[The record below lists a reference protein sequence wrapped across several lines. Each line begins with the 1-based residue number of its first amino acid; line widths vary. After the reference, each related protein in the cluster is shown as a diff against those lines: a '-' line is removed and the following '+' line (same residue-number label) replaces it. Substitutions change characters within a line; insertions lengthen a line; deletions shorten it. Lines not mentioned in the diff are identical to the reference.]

1 MIEKTYKTEFGDIHY
16 YINMSVG
23 SEITLAFLPGLTA
36 DHTLLEKQIEYFEN
50 KYDILVWDA
59 QGHNSN
65 ADRPEEINA
74 IIENFATAINES
86 ILMN

>member
-1 MIEKTYKTEFGDIHY
+1 
-16 YINMSVG
+16 MSAG
-23 SEITLAFLPGLTA
+23 SELTLVFLPSLTA
-36 DHTLLEKQIEYFEN
+36 DHTLFDKQIEYFEN
-50 KYDILVWDA
+50 KYNILVWDA

-65 ADRPEEINA
+65 ADRPKEIKA